1 MKTNQV
7 GEGNNLR
14 IRFFSILIIVF
25 AEIVLTITSKDE
37 FRDFLSS
44 LLAVI
49 SLDLVFLLF
58 LFDQKKNQNTLIE
71 AQKNIIHEHEK
82 VLAIINSIREAIVS
96 VDIKGNIE
104 LYNSAALDFFD
115 TNASLIGKNIN
126 NINNI
131 LKLTT
136 LDGKTFNLKKVLV
149 KNKSLF
155 SRNDLSF
162 SLGEEKI
169 RVEIELVAV
178 SDVFLTKERLKD
190 KKYILMI
197 RDITK
202 QKTLDEERDEFISVV
217 SHELRTPVTIAEGA
231 ISNLSLAIEKDMPK
245 QVLSK
250 NADITHEQ
258 VKFLATMINDLSTL
272 SRAERGVGDKFV
284 ELNIKDLGQKI
295 LEKYHKNA
303 DDKGLNLELVMDN
316 NLPSIKTSE
325 LYLEELLQNLITN
338 ALKYTKE
345 GEIKISITNNE
356 KNIRFMVEDTG
367 IGISKSDQ
375 KKIFDKF
382 YRSEDYRTRETGGTG
397 LGLYVSSKLAYKLDT
412 KIELSSKLN
421 HGSKFWFDIKLS
433 WLYFITDIY
442 LTYRAY

>member
-1 MKTNQV
+1 MKANQV

-14 IRFFSILIIVF
+14 IRFFSVLIIVF

-49 SLDLVFLLF
+49 SLDLIFLLF

-126 NINNI
+126 NI

-162 SLGEEKI
+162 NLGEEKI

-231 ISNLSLAIEKDMPK
+231 ISNLSLAIEKDMSK

-250 NADITHEQ
+250 NADITYEQ

-303 DDKGLNLELVMDN
+303 DEKGLNLELVMDN

-397 LGLYVSSKLAYKLDT
+397 LGLYVSSKLADKLDT

-433 WLYFITDIY
+433 
-442 LTYRAY
+442 

>member
-1 MKTNQV
+1 MKANQV

-14 IRFFSILIIVF
+14 IRFFSVLIIVF

-49 SLDLVFLLF
+49 SLDLIFLLF

-126 NINNI
+126 NI

-162 SLGEEKI
+162 NLGEEKI

-250 NADITHEQ
+250 NADITYEQ
-258 VKFLATMINDLSTL
+258 VKFLATIINDLSTL

-303 DDKGLNLELVMDN
+303 DEKGLNLELVMDN

-397 LGLYVSSKLAYKLDT
+397 LGLYVSSKLADKLDT

-433 WLYFITDIY
+433 
-442 LTYRAY
+442 

>member
-115 TNASLIGKNIN
+115 TNASLIGR

-397 LGLYVSSKLAYKLDT
+397 LGLYVSSKLADKLDT

-433 WLYFITDIY
+433 
-442 LTYRAY
+442 

>member
-115 TNASLIGKNIN
+115 TNASLIGK

-345 GEIKISITNNE
+345 GEIKISITNHE

-397 LGLYVSSKLAYKLDT
+397 LGLYVSSKLADKLDT

>member
-115 TNASLIGKNIN
+115 TNASLIGK

-303 DDKGLNLELVMDN
+303 DDKGLNLELAMDN

-397 LGLYVSSKLAYKLDT
+397 LGLYVSSKLADKLDT

-433 WLYFITDIY
+433 
-442 LTYRAY
+442 

>member
-115 TNASLIGKNIN
+115 TNASLIGK

-356 KNIRFMVEDTG
+356 KKIRFMVEDTG

-397 LGLYVSSKLAYKLDT
+397 LGLYVSSKLADKLDT

-433 WLYFITDIY
+433 
-442 LTYRAY
+442 

>member
-1 MKTNQV
+1 MKTKQV

-14 IRFFSILIIVF
+14 IRVFSVLIIIF

-37 FRDFLSS
+37 FRDFISS

-115 TNASLIGKNIN
+115 TNASLVGK

-136 LDGKTFNLKKVLV
+136 LDGKAFNFKKVLV
-149 KNKSLF
+149 KNKNLF

-162 SLGEEKI
+162 SVGEEKI

-178 SDVFLTKERLKD
+178 SDVFLTKERLRD

-272 SRAERGVGDKFV
+272 SRAERGVGDNFV
-284 ELNIKDLGQKI
+284 ELNIKDLGRKI

-397 LGLYVSSKLAYKLDT
+397 LGLYVSSKLADKLST

-433 WLYFITDIY
+433 
-442 LTYRAY
+442 

>member
-1 MKTNQV
+1 MKTKQV

-14 IRFFSILIIVF
+14 IRFFSVLIIIF

-37 FRDFLSS
+37 FRDFISS

-82 VLAIINSIREAIVS
+82 VLAIINSIREVILS

-115 TNASLIGKNIN
+115 TNASLVGK

-136 LDGKTFNLKKVLV
+136 LDGKAFNFKKVLV
-149 KNKSLF
+149 KNKNLF

-178 SDVFLTKERLKD
+178 SDVFLTKERLRD

-272 SRAERGVGDKFV
+272 SRAERGVGDNFV

-345 GEIKISITNNE
+345 GEIKINITNNE

-397 LGLYVSSKLAYKLDT
+397 LGLYVSSKLADKLST

-433 WLYFITDIY
+433 
-442 LTYRAY
+442 

>member
-1 MKTNQV
+1 MLLVSLVVNCYNKDNMKTNQV
-7 GEGNNLR
+7 GKGNNLR
-14 IRFFSILIIVF
+14 IRFFSVLIIVF
-25 AEIVLTITSKDE
+25 AEIVLTIISKDE

-58 LFDQKKNQNTLIE
+58 LFDQKKNQNILIE

-96 VDIKGNIE
+96 IDIKGNIE

-126 NINNI
+126 NI

-136 LDGKTFNLKKVLV
+136 LDGKTFNLKKILV

-162 SLGEEKI
+162 NLGEEKI

-382 YRSEDYRTRETGGTG
+382 YRSEDYRTRETGGIG
-397 LGLYVSSKLAYKLDT
+397 LGLYVSSKLADKLDT

-433 WLYFITDIY
+433 
-442 LTYRAY
+442 

>member
-1 MKTNQV
+1 MKANQV

-14 IRFFSILIIVF
+14 IRFFSVLIIVF

-49 SLDLVFLLF
+49 SLDLIFLLF

-126 NINNI
+126 NI

-162 SLGEEKI
+162 NLGEEKI

-250 NADITHEQ
+250 NADITYEQ

-272 SRAERGVGDKFV
+272 SRAERGVGNKFV

-303 DDKGLNLELVMDN
+303 DEKGLNLELVMDN

-397 LGLYVSSKLAYKLDT
+397 LGLYVSSKLADKLDT

-433 WLYFITDIY
+433 WLYFMTDIY

>member
-1 MKTNQV
+1 MKIKQV

-14 IRFFSILIIVF
+14 IRVFSVLIIIF

-37 FRDFLSS
+37 FRDFISS

-71 AQKNIIHEHEK
+71 AQKNIINEHEK
-82 VLAIINSIREAIVS
+82 VLAIINSIREVIVS

-126 NINNI
+126 NI

-136 LDGKTFNLKKVLV
+136 LDGKTFNLKKILV

-162 SLGEEKI
+162 NLGEEKI

-250 NADITHEQ
+250 NANITHEQ

-272 SRAERGVGDKFV
+272 SRAERGVGDNFV

-397 LGLYVSSKLAYKLDT
+397 LGLYVSSKLADKLST

-433 WLYFITDIY
+433 
-442 LTYRAY
+442 

>member
-1 MKTNQV
+1 MKANQV

-14 IRFFSILIIVF
+14 IRFFSVLIIVF

-115 TNASLIGKNIN
+115 TNASLIGK

-250 NADITHEQ
+250 NADITYEQ

-284 ELNIKDLGQKI
+284 KLNIKDLGQKI

-303 DDKGLNLELVMDN
+303 DEKGLNLELVMDN

-375 KKIFDKF
+375 KKIFDKL

-397 LGLYVSSKLAYKLDT
+397 LGLYVSSKLADKLDT

-433 WLYFITDIY
+433 WLYFMTDIY

>member
-1 MKTNQV
+1 MLLVSLVVNCYNKDNMKTNQV
-7 GEGNNLR
+7 GKGNNLR
-14 IRFFSILIIVF
+14 IRFFSVLIIVF
-25 AEIVLTITSKDE
+25 AEIVLTIISKDE

-58 LFDQKKNQNTLIE
+58 LFDQKKNQNILIE

-96 VDIKGNIE
+96 IDIKGNIE

-126 NINNI
+126 NI

-136 LDGKTFNLKKVLV
+136 LDGKTFNLKKILV

-162 SLGEEKI
+162 NLGEEKI

-397 LGLYVSSKLAYKLDT
+397 LGLYVSSKLADKLDT

-433 WLYFITDIY
+433 
-442 LTYRAY
+442 

>member
-1 MKTNQV
+1 MKANQV

-14 IRFFSILIIVF
+14 IRFFSVLIIVF

-49 SLDLVFLLF
+49 SLDLIFLLF

-126 NINNI
+126 NI

-162 SLGEEKI
+162 NLGEEKI

-250 NADITHEQ
+250 NADITYEQ
-258 VKFLATMINDLSTL
+258 VKFLATMINDLFTL

-303 DDKGLNLELVMDN
+303 DEKGLNLELVMDN

-397 LGLYVSSKLAYKLDT
+397 LGLYVSSKLADKLDT

-433 WLYFITDIY
+433 
-442 LTYRAY
+442 

>member
-1 MKTNQV
+1 MKANQV

-14 IRFFSILIIVF
+14 IRFFSVLIIVF

-126 NINNI
+126 NI

-162 SLGEEKI
+162 NLGEEKI

-250 NADITHEQ
+250 NADITYEQ

-303 DDKGLNLELVMDN
+303 DEKGLNLELVMDN

-397 LGLYVSSKLAYKLDT
+397 LGLYVSSKLADKLDT

-433 WLYFITDIY
+433 WLYFMTDIY

>member
-7 GEGNNLR
+7 GKGNNLR
-14 IRFFSILIIVF
+14 IRFFSVLIIVF
-25 AEIVLTITSKDE
+25 AEIVLTIISKDE

-58 LFDQKKNQNTLIE
+58 LFDQKKNQNILIE

-96 VDIKGNIE
+96 IDIKGNIE

-126 NINNI
+126 NI

-136 LDGKTFNLKKVLV
+136 LDGKTFNLKKILV

-162 SLGEEKI
+162 NLGEEKI

-303 DDKGLNLELVMDN
+303 DNKGLNLELVMDN

-397 LGLYVSSKLAYKLDT
+397 LGLYVSSKLADKLDT

-433 WLYFITDIY
+433 
-442 LTYRAY
+442 

>member
-14 IRFFSILIIVF
+14 TRFFSVLIIVF

-115 TNASLIGKNIN
+115 TNASLIGK

-397 LGLYVSSKLAYKLDT
+397 LGLYVSSKLADKLDT

-421 HGSKFWFDIKLS
+421 HGSKFWFNIKLS
-433 WLYFITDIY
+433 
-442 LTYRAY
+442 

>member
-1 MKTNQV
+1 MKANQV

-14 IRFFSILIIVF
+14 IRFFSVLIIVF

-49 SLDLVFLLF
+49 SLDLIFLLF

-82 VLAIINSIREAIVS
+82 ALAIINSIREAIVS

-104 LYNSAALDFFD
+104 LYNSTALDFFD
-115 TNASLIGKNIN
+115 TNASLIGK

-162 SLGEEKI
+162 NLGEEKI

-250 NADITHEQ
+250 NADITYEQ

-303 DDKGLNLELVMDN
+303 DEKGLNLELVMDN

-397 LGLYVSSKLAYKLDT
+397 LGLYVSSKLADKLDT

-433 WLYFITDIY
+433 
-442 LTYRAY
+442 

>member
-126 NINNI
+126 NI

-178 SDVFLTKERLKD
+178 SDVFLIKERLKD

-303 DDKGLNLELVMDN
+303 DDKGLNLELAMDN

-397 LGLYVSSKLAYKLDT
+397 LGLYVSSKLADKLDT

-433 WLYFITDIY
+433 
-442 LTYRAY
+442 

>member
-1 MKTNQV
+1 MKANQV

-14 IRFFSILIIVF
+14 IRFFSVLIIVF

-49 SLDLVFLLF
+49 SLDLIFLLF
-58 LFDQKKNQNTLIE
+58 LFNQKKNQNTLIE

-126 NINNI
+126 NI

-162 SLGEEKI
+162 NLGEEKI

-250 NADITHEQ
+250 NADITYEQ

-272 SRAERGVGDKFV
+272 SRAERGVSDKFV

-303 DDKGLNLELVMDN
+303 DDKGLNLELVMNN

-397 LGLYVSSKLAYKLDT
+397 LGLYVSSKLADKLDT

-433 WLYFITDIY
+433 
-442 LTYRAY
+442 

>member
-1 MKTNQV
+1 MKANQV

-14 IRFFSILIIVF
+14 IRFFSVLIIVF

-49 SLDLVFLLF
+49 SLDLIFLLF

-126 NINNI
+126 NI

-162 SLGEEKI
+162 NLGEEKI

-190 KKYILMI
+190 EKYILMI

-250 NADITHEQ
+250 NADITYEQ

-303 DDKGLNLELVMDN
+303 DEKGLNLELVMDN

-397 LGLYVSSKLAYKLDT
+397 LGLYVSSKLADKLDT

-433 WLYFITDIY
+433 
-442 LTYRAY
+442 

>member
-1 MKTNQV
+1 MKANQV

-14 IRFFSILIIVF
+14 IRFFSVLIIVF

-49 SLDLVFLLF
+49 SLDLIFLLF
-58 LFDQKKNQNTLIE
+58 LFDQKKNQNTLIK

-126 NINNI
+126 NI

-162 SLGEEKI
+162 NLGEEKI

-250 NADITHEQ
+250 NADITYEQ

-303 DDKGLNLELVMDN
+303 DEKGLNLELVMDN

-397 LGLYVSSKLAYKLDT
+397 LGLYVSSKLADKLDT

-433 WLYFITDIY
+433 
-442 LTYRAY
+442 

>member
-1 MKTNQV
+1 M
-7 GEGNNLR
+7 
-14 IRFFSILIIVF
+14 LIIVF

-49 SLDLVFLLF
+49 SLDLIFLLF

-126 NINNI
+126 NI

-162 SLGEEKI
+162 NLGEEKI

-250 NADITHEQ
+250 NADITYEQ

-303 DDKGLNLELVMDN
+303 DEKGLNLELVMDN

-397 LGLYVSSKLAYKLDT
+397 LGLYVSSKLADKLDT

-433 WLYFITDIY
+433 
-442 LTYRAY
+442 

>member
-1 MKTNQV
+1 MKANQV

-14 IRFFSILIIVF
+14 IRFFSVLIIVF

-115 TNASLIGKNIN
+115 TNASLIGK

-250 NADITHEQ
+250 NADITYEQ

-284 ELNIKDLGQKI
+284 KLNIKDLGQKI

-303 DDKGLNLELVMDN
+303 DEKGLNLELVMDN

-397 LGLYVSSKLAYKLDT
+397 LGLYVSSKLADKLDT

-433 WLYFITDIY
+433 WLYFMTDIY
-442 LTYRAY
+442 LTY

>member
-7 GEGNNLR
+7 GKGNNLR
-14 IRFFSILIIVF
+14 IRFFSVLIIVF

-58 LFDQKKNQNTLIE
+58 LFDQKKNQTILIE

-96 VDIKGNIE
+96 IDIKGNIE

-126 NINNI
+126 NI

-136 LDGKTFNLKKVLV
+136 LDGKTFNLKKILV

-162 SLGEEKI
+162 NLGEEKI

-250 NADITHEQ
+250 NADITYEQ

-303 DDKGLNLELVMDN
+303 DEKGLNLELVMDN

-397 LGLYVSSKLAYKLDT
+397 LGLYVSSKLADKLDT

-433 WLYFITDIY
+433 
-442 LTYRAY
+442 

>member
-14 IRFFSILIIVF
+14 IRFFSVLIIVF

-126 NINNI
+126 NI

-202 QKTLDEERDEFISVV
+202 QETLDEERDEFISVV

-231 ISNLSLAIEKDMPK
+231 ISNLSLAIGKDMPK

-303 DDKGLNLELVMDN
+303 DEKGLNLELVMDN

-397 LGLYVSSKLAYKLDT
+397 LGLYVSSKLADKLDT

-433 WLYFITDIY
+433 
-442 LTYRAY
+442 

>member
-1 MKTNQV
+1 MKANQV

-14 IRFFSILIIVF
+14 IRFFSVLIIIF

-126 NINNI
+126 NI

-162 SLGEEKI
+162 NLGEEKI

-250 NADITHEQ
+250 NADITYEQ

-303 DDKGLNLELVMDN
+303 DEKGLNLELVMDN

-397 LGLYVSSKLAYKLDT
+397 LGLYVSSKLADKLDT

-433 WLYFITDIY
+433 
-442 LTYRAY
+442 

>member
-7 GEGNNLR
+7 GKGNNLR
-14 IRFFSILIIVF
+14 IRFFSVLIIVF
-25 AEIVLTITSKDE
+25 AEIVLTIISKDE

-58 LFDQKKNQNTLIE
+58 LFDQKKNQNILIE
-71 AQKNIIHEHEK
+71 AQKNIIYEHEK

-96 VDIKGNIE
+96 IDIKGNIE

-126 NINNI
+126 NI

-136 LDGKTFNLKKVLV
+136 LDGKTFNLKKILV

-162 SLGEEKI
+162 NLGEEKI

-272 SRAERGVGDKFV
+272 SRAERGVGDKFI

-397 LGLYVSSKLAYKLDT
+397 LGLYVSSKLADKLDT

-433 WLYFITDIY
+433 
-442 LTYRAY
+442 

>member
-1 MKTNQV
+1 MKIKQV

-14 IRFFSILIIVF
+14 IRVFSVLIIIF
-25 AEIVLTITSKDE
+25 AEIVLTITSKAE
-37 FRDFLSS
+37 FRDFISS

-115 TNASLIGKNIN
+115 TNASLVGK

-136 LDGKTFNLKKVLV
+136 LDGKAFNFKKVLV
-149 KNKSLF
+149 KNKNLF

-162 SLGEEKI
+162 SVGEEKI

-178 SDVFLTKERLKD
+178 SDVFLTKERLRD

-272 SRAERGVGDKFV
+272 SRAERGVGDNFV

-397 LGLYVSSKLAYKLDT
+397 LGLYVSSKLADKLST

-433 WLYFITDIY
+433 
-442 LTYRAY
+442 

>member
-1 MKTNQV
+1 MKANQV

-14 IRFFSILIIVF
+14 IRFFSVLIIVF

-49 SLDLVFLLF
+49 SLDLIFLLF

-126 NINNI
+126 NI

-162 SLGEEKI
+162 NLGEEKI

-250 NADITHEQ
+250 NADITYEQ

-272 SRAERGVGDKFV
+272 SRTERGVGDKFV

-303 DDKGLNLELVMDN
+303 DEKGLNLELVMDN

-397 LGLYVSSKLAYKLDT
+397 LGLYVSSKLADKLDT

-433 WLYFITDIY
+433 
-442 LTYRAY
+442 

>member
-1 MKTNQV
+1 MKANQV

-14 IRFFSILIIVF
+14 IRFFSVLIIVF

-126 NINNI
+126 NI

-162 SLGEEKI
+162 NLGEEKI

-178 SDVFLTKERLKD
+178 SDVFLTKERLED

-250 NADITHEQ
+250 NADITYEQ

-303 DDKGLNLELVMDN
+303 DEKGLNLELVMDN

-397 LGLYVSSKLAYKLDT
+397 LGLYVSSKLADKLDT

-433 WLYFITDIY
+433 
-442 LTYRAY
+442 

>member
-1 MKTNQV
+1 MKANQV

-14 IRFFSILIIVF
+14 IRFFSVLIIVF

-49 SLDLVFLLF
+49 SLDLIFLLF

-126 NINNI
+126 NI

-162 SLGEEKI
+162 NLGEEKI

-250 NADITHEQ
+250 NADITYEQ

-284 ELNIKDLGQKI
+284 ELNIKYLGQKI

-303 DDKGLNLELVMDN
+303 DEKGLNLELVMDN

-397 LGLYVSSKLAYKLDT
+397 LGLYVSSKLADKLDT

-433 WLYFITDIY
+433 
-442 LTYRAY
+442 

>member
-7 GEGNNLR
+7 GKGNNLR
-14 IRFFSILIIVF
+14 IRFFSVLIIVF

-58 LFDQKKNQNTLIE
+58 LFDQKKNQNILIE

-96 VDIKGNIE
+96 IDIKGNIE

-126 NINNI
+126 NI

-136 LDGKTFNLKKVLV
+136 LDGKTFNLKKILV

-162 SLGEEKI
+162 NLGEEKI

-397 LGLYVSSKLAYKLDT
+397 LGLYVSSKLADKLDT

-433 WLYFITDIY
+433 
-442 LTYRAY
+442 

>member
-1 MKTNQV
+1 MKANQV

-14 IRFFSILIIVF
+14 IRFFSVLIIVF

-115 TNASLIGKNIN
+115 TNASLIGK

-250 NADITHEQ
+250 NADITYEQ

-284 ELNIKDLGQKI
+284 KLNIKDLGQKI

-303 DDKGLNLELVMDN
+303 DEKGLNLELVMDN

-397 LGLYVSSKLAYKLDT
+397 LGLYVSSKLADKLDT

-433 WLYFITDIY
+433 
-442 LTYRAY
+442 

>member
-1 MKTNQV
+1 MKANQV

-14 IRFFSILIIVF
+14 IRFFSVLIIVF
-25 AEIVLTITSKDE
+25 VEIVLTITSKDE

-104 LYNSAALDFFD
+104 LYNSVALDFFD
-115 TNASLIGKNIN
+115 TNASLIGK

-162 SLGEEKI
+162 NLGEEKI

-250 NADITHEQ
+250 NADITYEQ

-303 DDKGLNLELVMDN
+303 DEKGLNLELVMDN

-397 LGLYVSSKLAYKLDT
+397 LGLYVSSKLADKLDT

-433 WLYFITDIY
+433 
-442 LTYRAY
+442 

>member
-1 MKTNQV
+1 MKANQV

-14 IRFFSILIIVF
+14 IRFFSVLIIVF
-25 AEIVLTITSKDE
+25 AEIVLTITNKDE

-49 SLDLVFLLF
+49 SLDLIFLLF

-82 VLAIINSIREAIVS
+82 VLAIINSIRETIVS

-115 TNASLIGKNIN
+115 TNASLIGK

-162 SLGEEKI
+162 NLGEEKI

-250 NADITHEQ
+250 NADITYEQ

-272 SRAERGVGDKFV
+272 SRAERRVGDKFV

-303 DDKGLNLELVMDN
+303 DEKGLNLELVMDN

-397 LGLYVSSKLAYKLDT
+397 LGLYVSSKLADKLDT

-433 WLYFITDIY
+433 
-442 LTYRAY
+442 

>member
-1 MKTNQV
+1 MKANQV

-14 IRFFSILIIVF
+14 IRFFSVLIIVF

-49 SLDLVFLLF
+49 SLDLIFLLF

-71 AQKNIIHEHEK
+71 TQKNIIHEHEK

-126 NINNI
+126 NI

-155 SRNDLSF
+155 SRNDLLF
-162 SLGEEKI
+162 NLGEEKI

-250 NADITHEQ
+250 NADITYEQ

-284 ELNIKDLGQKI
+284 ELNIKDLGKKI

-303 DDKGLNLELVMDN
+303 DEKGLNLELVMDN

-397 LGLYVSSKLAYKLDT
+397 LGLYVSSKLADKLDT

-433 WLYFITDIY
+433 
-442 LTYRAY
+442 

>member
-1 MKTNQV
+1 MKANQV

-14 IRFFSILIIVF
+14 IRFFSVLIIVF

-126 NINNI
+126 NI

-162 SLGEEKI
+162 NLGEEKI

-250 NADITHEQ
+250 NADITYEQ

-272 SRAERGVGDKFV
+272 SRAERGVGDKIV

-303 DDKGLNLELVMDN
+303 DEKGLNLELVMDN

-397 LGLYVSSKLAYKLDT
+397 LGLYVSSKLADKLDT

-433 WLYFITDIY
+433 
-442 LTYRAY
+442 

>member
-1 MKTNQV
+1 MKANQV

-14 IRFFSILIIVF
+14 IRFFSVLIIVF

-126 NINNI
+126 NI

-162 SLGEEKI
+162 NLGEEKI

-250 NADITHEQ
+250 NADITYEQ

-397 LGLYVSSKLAYKLDT
+397 LGLYVSSKLADKLDT

-433 WLYFITDIY
+433 
-442 LTYRAY
+442 